1 LGLIDAQ
8 EKDMKRTLVLSLLVV
23 GGMLTATLAAM
34 QQAPA
39 GRGTQAG
46 APAQPT
52 PSAAA
57 LMVDKLRDNMYV
69 LRGGGG
75 NTAVF
80 ITANGVVLVDS
91 KIAGWGQP
99 IIERVKELTDKP
111 ITTIINTHTH
121 YDHAEGNVEF
131 PAPVEV
137 VTHENTAKLMPE
149 MRPVYGVQT
158 PGRNVFKENNGK
170 GLPKRTFRDRM
181 TLGSGNDRIELHYFG
196 RAHTGGDA
204 FVVFPTLRVLHTGD
218 AFPNRGMPIMDVN
231 NGGSGVAYADTIA
244 KAAALPNIDTVI
256 TGHNATTVTIADVK
270 TYSEFIRDFVN
281 AVRTAK
287 KEGRTIEDV
296 AKTWKVPERFMKDGY
311 AQPMPGRVQPNVEVI
326 WKELN

>member
-1 LGLIDAQ
+1 
-8 EKDMKRTLVLSLLVV
+8 MTRTLVLVTIVAIGVLS
-23 GGMLTATLAAM
+23 TAVAAL

-39 GRGTQAG
+39 GRGRQGG
-46 APAQPT
+46 APADQT

-57 LMVDKLRDNMYV
+57 LTVDKVRDNMYV

-80 ITANGVVLVDS
+80 ITANGVTLVDT

-111 ITTIINTHTH
+111 ITTIINPHTH

-131 PAPVEV
+131 PATVEV

-149 MRPVYGVQT
+149 MRDVYGGQT
-158 PGRNVFKENNGK
+158 TGRGRNVFRDSKGR
-170 GLPKRTFRDRM
+170 GLPKRTFKDRM

-196 RAHTGGDA
+196 RAHTMGDA
-204 FVVFPTLRVLHTGD
+204 FVVFPALRVLHTGD
-218 AFPNRGMPIMDVN
+218 AFPNRGIPIMDIN
-231 NGGSGVAYADTIA
+231 NGGSGLEYPDTLA
-244 KAAALPNIDTVI
+244 KAAGLPNIDTVI
-256 TGHNATTVTIADVK
+256 TGHNATTLAIADVK
-270 TYSEFIRDFVN
+270 MYSEFIREFVG
-281 AVRTAK
+281 AVRAAK
-287 KEGRTIEDV
+287 KAGQSIDDV
-296 AKTWKVPERFMKDGY
+296 ITAWKVPERFTAAGY
-311 AQPMPGRVQPNVEVI
+311 AQPVPARLRSNVEVI